1 MEFPILVVNFKNY
14 PQSQG
19 RNGIELARAL
29 DRASKESGRPLAIA
43 PPAPILMKVVEV
55 VEVPVLAQHV
65 DPVPASS
72 TTGFLPPEAVKEAG
86 CIGSIVNHSE
96 HKIQHKKVREVIK
109 RLHELGMFAMVCADT
124 PEEASKLARFAPD
137 SIAIEPPDLIGTGI
151 SVSKARPEVVV
162 DGVKAVHSV
171 NEIIKVLCGAGV
183 SSGEDVA
190 KALQLGAE
198 GVLVASAIVKARNP
212 YDKALEMLE
221 NL

>member
-1 MEFPILVVNFKNY
+1 MRFPILVVNFKNY

-19 RNGIELARAL
+19 RNGIELAKAL
-29 DRASKESGRPLAIA
+29 ERASKELGKPLAIA
-43 PPAPILMKVVEV
+43 PPTPILMKVAELVD
-55 VEVPVLAQHV
+55 VPVLAQHV

-96 HKIQHKKVREVIK
+96 HKIPHEKVHEAIKK
-109 RLHELGMFAMVCADT
+109 LHELKMFALICADT
-124 PEEASKLARFAPD
+124 PEEASALARFAPD

-162 DGVKAVHSV
+162 DGVKAVRSI
-171 NEIIKVLCGAGV
+171 NEKIRVLCGAGV

-190 KALQLGAE
+190 KAIELGAE
-198 GVLVASAIVKARNP
+198 GVLVASAIVKAKNP
-212 YDKALEMLE
+212 YNMALEMLE